1 MHYYR
6 CSTEQL
12 QLEAQRRGYA
22 TSGTRD
28 QLGEALKKDDN
39 DRGTD
44 ASTVKT
50 QSLGNF
56 APRELN
62 LSRTAEFGETTPA
75 MMLVNESMCASKAL
89 MPNTHVPAGIVY
101 WTMNTFFP
109 TLQLFFQSGRSCTID
124 GGRLPNAVV
133 GLDPQLRFRLTDCT
147 HEEDGRLVKSMLSA
161 KYASSLPGILIKE
174 VAVAQRTSMIM
185 GAMKLEGDSPK
196 TPFPSMT
203 FSQETHTVVGF
214 RLEGIRDMAY
224 VWAKADAP
232 SGPDK
237 RRWGDVRIGSLRD
250 DVPSPLLFIPVHA
263 IQPSCVATLVDK
275 GSQIRA
281 RGRPPMRRRRKPIK
295 LET

>member
-50 QSLGNF
+50 ETLGNF

-62 LSRTAEFGETTPA
+62 LSRTAEFGQTTPA
-75 MMLVNESMCASKAL
+75 MMLVNESMCASRAL

-101 WTMNTFFP
+101 WSMNTFFP

-124 GGRLPNAVV
+124 GGRLPGAIV

-147 HEEDGRLVKSMLSA
+147 HEEDGRLANSMLSA
-161 KYASSLPGILIKE
+161 KFASSVPGILIKE
-174 VAVAQRTSMIM
+174 AVVAQRTSMVM
-185 GAMKLEGDSPK
+185 GALKLEGDTPK
-196 TPFPSMT
+196 SPFPAMT
-203 FSQETHTVVGF
+203 LSQETHVVVGF
-214 RLEGIRDMAY
+214 RLEGMRDMAY
-224 VWAKADAP
+224 VWAKAETP
-232 SGPDK
+232 SGRDK

-250 DVPSPLLFIPVHA
+250 DVPSPLLPISALTIHPG
-263 IQPSCVATLVDK
+263 CVAILVDK
-275 GSQIRA
+275 GSQV
-281 RGRPPMRRRRKPIK
+281 RGRPRMRRRRKPIK